1 MRAFKVKRF
10 HQWSRQE
17 DIQDAALLHAFAEI
31 EKGLVDANLGG
42 NIYKKRVPLGS
53 KGKRGGART
62 IVAFRH
68 GDHAFF
74 VYGFAK
80 NRRANISD
88 KELKALKLLATHLLG
103 LGEKEIRLETKT
115 GELIEVTNDG

>member
-1 MRAFKVKRF
+1 ML
-10 HQWSRQE
+10 
-17 DIQDAALLHAFAEI
+17 I
-31 EKGLVDANLGG
+31 LVGTST
-42 NIYKKRVPLGS
+42 KKRVPLGN

-80 NRRANISD
+80 NRRENISD
-88 KELKALKLLATHLLG
+88 KELKALKLLASHLLG
-103 LGEKEIRLETKT
+103 LSEKEIRLATKI